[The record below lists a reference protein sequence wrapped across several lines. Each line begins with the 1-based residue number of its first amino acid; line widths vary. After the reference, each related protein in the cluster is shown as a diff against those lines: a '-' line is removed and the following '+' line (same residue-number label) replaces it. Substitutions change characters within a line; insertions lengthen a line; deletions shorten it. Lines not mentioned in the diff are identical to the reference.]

1 MPASRLG
8 GGVPPARGCCWPD
21 CECAPM
27 GRWVNNAHKVGSV
40 TVYYQNHP
48 LYLHE
53 LKIVRFN
60 KGKEVLVKAP
70 DGTIRGIPVWMTD
83 RVHCTQIRESAIPQC
98 SCEALLRLRR
108 LLDDFRFAS
117 EAGSSQTV

>member
-1 MPASRLG
+1 CGP
-8 GGVPPARGCCWPD
+8 RGK
-21 CECAPM
+21 
-27 GRWVNNAHKVGSV
+27 WVNNAHKVSSI

-53 LKIVRFN
+53 LKTVRFN

-83 RVHCTQIRESAIPQC
+83 RVYCAQIRDSANPQC

-108 LLDDFRFAS
+108 LLDDFRVTS
-117 EAGSSQTV
+117 KSGSIQTF